1 MDWSEGSSYGPNNL
15 PSVGFLSTLPF
26 VFHSLFIQFDH
37 TTHIHTHPNTCSL
50 ENRSYNISIF
60 SVSFQQVTKFED
72 GISMAD
78 MFVRRIPAKKAARF
92 PNIIS
97 LNLHDFTPCNMFSFE
112 CFPVF

>member
-15 PSVGFLSTLPF
+15 PCVGFLSMLPF

-37 TTHIHTHPNTCSL
+37 TTHIHTHPNTCSEKIDL
-50 ENRSYNISIF
+50 ITFLF
-60 SVSFQQVTKFED
+60 SVSFKQVTKFED

-92 PNIIS
+92 PKY
-97 LNLHDFTPCNMFSFE
+97 HQPQPTRFY
-112 CFPVF
+112 PV